1 MASAAMPRLS
11 IGRERNQLILDTRNS
26 SSFQLLSL
34 YHGAFPFRSQQK
46 FMNRSCL
53 RVHASCGRVCSAA
66 VYERPHT
73 GHTAS
78 SPRCI
83 AITRCRVRRSLRHR
97 RDLHRPEQNTASA
110 AIDTSSGSLHSR
122 QYRRADPPSATN
134 QIIQP

>member
-1 MASAAMPRLS
+1 MPLRDACRCRQARTRQRS
-11 IGRERNQLILDTRNS
+11 EQYTADAERST
-26 SSFQLLSL
+26 
-34 YHGAFPFRSQQK
+34 PT
-46 FMNRSCL
+46 
-53 RVHASCGRVCSAA
+53 VH
-66 VYERPHT
+66 ERPHT

-110 AIDTSSGSLHSR
+110 AIGTGSGSPHSR